1 MDKGS
6 VLAEVIDTI
15 RATVN
20 EDWIADYEIGAETRL
35 SEDLD
40 LESIEFVKLAE
51 ALQTRFAGADLIGWL
66 SGKTLPELVG
76 LEVGMLVAVVQGEP
90 DAGTADRGAD

>member
-1 MDKGS
+1 MDKAS
-6 VLAEVIDTI
+6 LLAEVIETI

-20 EDWIADYEIGAETRL
+20 EDWIADYEIGPETRL

-51 ALQTRFAGADLIGWL
+51 ALQARFAGADLIGWL

-76 LEVGMLVAVVQGEP
+76 LDVGTLVAALRDE
-90 DAGTADRGAD
+90 A